1 MTWTAVLVISGGAY
15 LFKLVGVMAGNRFAV
30 ALEPVAA
37 LVPPALFSAIIVI
50 MTVADGS
57 SIIVDVRLVGVGL
70 AAVAVWRRA
79 PFVVVVVV
87 AMAATALVRLL
98 V

>member
-1 MTWTAVLVISGGAY
+1 VTWTAVLVISGGAY

-50 MTVADGS
+50 MTVADGP
-57 SIIVDVRLVGVGL
+57 SIVVDARLAGVGL

>member
-15 LFKLVGVMAGNRFAV
+15 LFKLVGVTAGNRFAV

>member
-1 MTWTAVLVISGGAY
+1 VTWTAVLVISGGAY
-15 LFKLVGVMAGNRFAV
+15 LFKLVGVTAGNRFAV
-30 ALEPVAA
+30 ALEPVAT

-50 MTVADGS
+50 MTVANGP
-57 SIIVDVRLVGVGL
+57 SIVVDARLVGVGL

-79 PFVVVVVV
+79 PFIVVVVV
-87 AMAATALVRLL
+87 AMAATALVRLP

>member
-15 LFKLVGVMAGNRFAV
+15 HFKLVGVMAGNRFAV

-50 MTVADGS
+50 MTVADGP
-57 SIIVDVRLVGVGL
+57 SIVVDARLVGVGL

>member
-15 LFKLVGVMAGNRFAV
+15 LFKLGGVMAGNRFAV

-50 MTVADGS
+50 MTVANGP
-57 SIIVDVRLVGVGL
+57 SIVVDARLVGVGL

>member
-15 LFKLVGVMAGNRFAV
+15 VFKLVGVTAGSRFSV

-50 MTVADGS
+50 MTVADGP
-57 SIIVDVRLVGVGL
+57 SIVVDARLVGVGL

-79 PFVVVVVV
+79 PFIVVVVV

>member
-1 MTWTAVLVISGGAY
+1 MTWTAVLVISVGAF
-15 LFKLVGVMAGNRFAV
+15 LFKLVGVTAGNRFAV

-50 MTVADGS
+50 MTVADGP
-57 SIIVDVRLVGVGL
+57 SIVVDARLVGVGL

-87 AMAATALVRLL
+87 AMAAPALVRLL

>member
-1 MTWTAVLVISGGAY
+1 VTWTAVLVISGGAY

-30 ALEPVAA
+30 ALEPAAA

-50 MTVADGS
+50 MTVADGP
-57 SIIVDVRLVGVGL
+57 SIVVDARLVGVGL

-79 PFVVVVVV
+79 PFIVVVVV

>member
-1 MTWTAVLVISGGAY
+1 VTWTAVLVISGGAY

>member
-1 MTWTAVLVISGGAY
+1 MTWTAVLVISVGAY
-15 LFKLVGVMAGNRFAV
+15 LFKLVGVTAGNRFAV

-50 MTVADGS
+50 MTVANGP
-57 SIIVDVRLVGVGL
+57 SIVVDARLVGVGL

-79 PFVVVVVV
+79 PFIVVVVV

>member
-1 MTWTAVLVISGGAY
+1 
-15 LFKLVGVMAGNRFAV
+15 
-30 ALEPVAA
+30 
-37 LVPPALFSAIIVI
+37 VI
-50 MTVADGS
+50 MTVADGP
-57 SIIVDVRLVGVGL
+57 SIVVDARLVAVGL

-79 PFVVVVVV
+79 PFIVVVVV

>member
-15 LFKLVGVMAGNRFAV
+15 LLKLVGVMAGNRFAV

-50 MTVADGS
+50 MTVADGP
-57 SIIVDVRLVGVGL
+57 SIVVDARLVGVGL

-79 PFVVVVVV
+79 PFIVVVVV

>member
-15 LFKLVGVMAGNRFAV
+15 LLKLVGVMAGNRFAV

-50 MTVADGS
+50 MTVADGP
-57 SIIVDVRLVGVGL
+57 SIVVDARLAAVGL

>member
-50 MTVADGS
+50 MAVADGP
-57 SIIVDVRLVGVGL
+57 SIVVDARLVGVGL

-79 PFVVVVVV
+79 SFVVVVVV
-87 AMAATALVRLL
+87 AMAATALVRQLA
-98 V
+98 

>member
-1 MTWTAVLVISGGAY
+1 MTWTAVLVISVGAY
-15 LFKLVGVMAGNRFAV
+15 LFKLVGVTAGNRFAV

-50 MTVADGS
+50 MTVADGP
-57 SIIVDVRLVGVGL
+57 SIVVDARLVGVGL

-79 PFVVVVVV
+79 PFIVVVVV
-87 AMAATALVRLL
+87 AMAATALVRML

>member
-50 MTVADGS
+50 MTVAAGP
-57 SIIVDVRLVGVGL
+57 SIVVDARLVGVGL

-79 PFVVVVVV
+79 PFIVVVVV